1 LTFILLN
8 FSLCSF
14 KALAQI
20 DDMDPRFTELA
31 DVLTGFST
39 RLEAGEKVLIEATN
53 IPDEM
58 VLALMR
64 AARKRGAIPFVHTNH
79 GRIVREFIL
88 DGTEEQF
95 QQLADDRLSEMK
107 QMNAFIALRGADN
120 IYENSDIPIDLMNL
134 YMRLMRPLQN
144 YRVRNTK
151 WVVLRWPH
159 AGMAQQARMSTE
171 AFEDFYFRVCCLD
184 YARLRPGMA
193 ALAEAINKA
202 RMVRITGPG
211 TDLRFSLEGM
221 GAVTCGGDRNIP
233 DGEVY
238 SAPVRES
245 VEGMLTYN
253 VPSVHL
259 GDVFEG
265 ITFEFS
271 KGRIITA
278 SCAGGK
284 TEKLNQIL
292 DSDDGARFIGE
303 FAIGF
308 NPHIREPIFDTL
320 FDEKIAG
327 SFHFTPGQ
335 AYTGTPADNG
345 NSSQLHWDIVNIQRP
360 EYGGGEII
368 FDGQVIRR
376 DGLFVPTELQALNP
390 ENLLAQG

>member
-1 LTFILLN
+1 MD
-8 FSLCSF
+8 SRYEQ
-14 KALAQI
+14 LAN
-20 DDMDPRFTELA
+20 
-31 DVLTGFST
+31 VLTGFST
-39 RLEAGEKVLIEATN
+39 RLTEGENVLIEATN

-58 VLALMR
+58 VVALIR
-64 AARKRGAIPFVHTNH
+64 AARARGARPFVNLNH
-79 GRIVREFIL
+79 ARVQREL
-88 DGTEEQF
+88 LLEGTEAQF
-95 QQLADDRLSEMK
+95 QQLASDRLAEMK
-107 QMNAFIALRGADN
+107 SMQAFIALRGAEN
-120 IYENSDIPIDLMNL
+120 IYENSDVPTERLNL
-134 YMRLMRPLQN
+134 YMRTLRPVQN
-144 YRVRNTK
+144 YRVQKTK

-159 AGMAQQARMSTE
+159 PGMAQQARMSTE

-202 RMVRITGPG
+202 REVRITGPG

-245 VEGMLTYN
+245 VEGTLTYN

-259 GDVFEG
+259 GDVFEN
-265 ITFEFS
+265 IQFTFE
-271 KGRIITA
+271 KGQITSA
-278 SCAGGK
+278 QCSGGK
-284 TEKLNQIL
+284 SRKLNEIL
-292 DSDDGARFIGE
+292 DADEGSRYIGE

-308 NPHIREPIFDTL
+308 NPHILEPIFDTL

-345 NSSQLHWDIVNIQRP
+345 NHSQLHWDIVSIQRP
-360 EYGGGEII
+360 EYGGGQIL
-368 FDGQVIRR
+368 FDNEVIRQ
-376 DGLFVPTELQALNP
+376 DGLFVPEALQALNP
-390 ENLLAQG
+390 DNLLATV